1 MTDAQ
6 RRRMEKFDREK
17 VFMDDNAADFPA
29 DSPADKV
36 NDLLYPK
43 MDQVLALDA
52 DLIQELGERR
62 AAQEAKDDARDIL
75 LDLLRDFSTAAVG
88 IGDEVPGITE
98 QFKVPRDRTD
108 QNLIAAATA
117 FFDASAPH
125 IAKFAEV
132 GISSADRDNLQT
144 FRDNFIAARGEWQSA
159 VEEHAEAVGALD
171 ALFRE
176 MMALSRKRSAIVK
189 LKYRDDAGK
198 LAAWTLASHLERAP
212 KKKDEPEPAP
222 VG

>member
-43 MDQVLALDA
+43 MDQALALDA

-62 AAQEAKDDARDIL
+62 AAQEAKDDARDLL
-75 LDLLRDFSTAAVG
+75 LDLLRDFATAAVG

-125 IAKFAEV
+125 AAKFAEV
-132 GISSADRDNLQT
+132 GIKSEDRDNLLT

-159 VEEHAEAVGALD
+159 VEEHAGAVGALD
-171 ALFRE
+171 AVFRE

-189 LKYRDDAGK
+189 LQYRDSPGK
-198 LAAWTLASHLERAP
+198 LAAWTVASHLERP
-212 KKKDEPEPAP
+212 PQKPQPQPAP

>member
-17 VFMDDNAADFPA
+17 VFMTDNAADFPA

-62 AAQEAKDDARDIL
+62 AAQEAKDDARDLL
-75 LDLLRDFSTAAVG
+75 LDLLADFATAAVG

-98 QFKVPRDRTD
+98 QFKVPRNRSD

-125 IAKFAEV
+125 VAKFAEV
-132 GISSADRDNLQT
+132 GIKSADRDNLEI

-176 MMALSRKRSAIVK
+176 MMNLSRKRSAIVK
-189 LKYRDDAGK
+189 LQYRDNPGK
-198 LAAWTLASHLERAP
+198 LAAWTVASHLERPPQKPKETAP
-212 KKKDEPEPAP
+212 TA
-222 VG
+222 